1 MCVSAVMYCPFC
13 GQEQKADQ
21 RFCSN
26 CGGDLTQA
34 QPSGP
39 SPGSTSTQAP
49 PHVSQ
54 GRPSPF
60 AGGEGVRSDAELA
73 SARNFAYAGIAL
85 AVIGF
90 FIAGPILGIGA
101 IILGYMAKQKG
112 ENNLGMVAMAAGTV
126 IFLVSSFFVMLVGW

>member
-1 MCVSAVMYCPFC
+1 MYCPFC

-26 CGGDLTQA
+26 CGGDLTQSQSPA
-34 QPSGP
+34 PPPGGASPSG
-39 SPGSTSTQAP
+39 T
-49 PHVSQ
+49 
-54 GRPSPF
+54 PSPF
-60 AGGEGVRSDAELA
+60 RESPSQFIPGEKTHSDAELA
-73 SARNFAYAGIAL
+73 SGRNFAYAGIAL

-112 ENNLGMVAMAAGTV
+112 ESSLGMVAMAAGIV
-126 IFLVSSFFVMLVGW
+126 IFLISMFFVMMVGW

>member
-1 MCVSAVMYCPFC
+1 MYCPFC
-13 GQEQKADQ
+13 GQEQPADQ

-112 ENNLGMVAMAAGTV
+112 ENNLGMVAMAAGIV
-126 IFLVSSFFVMLVGW
+126 IFLVSMFFVMLVGW